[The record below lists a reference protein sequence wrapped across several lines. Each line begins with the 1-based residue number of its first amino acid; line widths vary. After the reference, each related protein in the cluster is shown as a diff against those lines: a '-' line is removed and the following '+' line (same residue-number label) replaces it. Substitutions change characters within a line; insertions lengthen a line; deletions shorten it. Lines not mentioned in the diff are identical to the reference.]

1 MLKRAFVDDQT
12 VAPAPGNGLGSRLRA
27 RAISGNASPV
37 ALPTPAG
44 SDDVLLEKL
53 TAFGIAP
60 LSFLLR
66 YRAPW
71 QTFSL
76 ANGIVC
82 YLESARAAVVWTDP
96 LCPERELPALLES
109 FAQKMRAERR
119 SVCLVAVSEQTAR
132 VAIEVGFSAFK
143 IGEEP
148 WFDLTSWHRPRG
160 NRGKKYRWATNH
172 ARRLGV
178 EIEEYR
184 PGETRDIGI
193 ENEVLDVLARW
204 RAALGKPES
213 NSFLRSAPLE
223 QPAFKR
229 VFLARRDGKAEA
241 VLACAYIPAA
251 NDWYLE
257 DAFRAPDAVNGA
269 TELTI
274 SEALARLQADGAAGA
289 EFAMAPMRGVNEQLD
304 RRARW
309 IGHILAR
316 AIRRVDHHYG
326 FGAMARYEAR
336 FEPSEWRPCYLAF
349 LPALPRP
356 AVIRAA
362 LRALSA

>member
-1 MLKRAFVDDQT
+1 LSSEAGSSRDGSAVATPAAVENGRAF
-12 VAPAPGNGLGSRLRA
+12 
-27 RAISGNASPV
+27 
-37 ALPTPAG
+37 
-44 SDDVLLEKL
+44 LEKL
-53 TAFGIAP
+53 DLFGTGP

-66 YRAPW
+66 YEAPW
-71 QTFSL
+71 RIFSL
-76 ANGIVC
+76 DKGVVC
-82 YLESARAAVVWTDP
+82 YLESPRAAVVWTDP
-96 LCPERELPALLES
+96 LCAKSDLSALLGA
-109 FAQKMRAERR
+109 FGQAMRAERR
-119 SVCLVAVSEQTAR
+119 SVCLLAVSEQTAQ
-132 VAIEVGFSAFK
+132 AALEIGFSALK

-148 WFDLTSWHRPRG
+148 WFDLTRWCAPRG

-184 PGETRDIGI
+184 PGEKRDIKI

-204 RAALGKPES
+204 RATLERPES
-213 NSFLRSAPLE
+213 NSFMRSAPFE
-223 QPAFKR
+223 QPTFKR
-229 VFLARRDGKAEA
+229 VFLARRDGNAEA
-241 VLACAYIPAA
+241 ALACAYLPAV

-257 DAFRAPDAVNGA
+257 DAFRAPDAVNGT

-289 EFAMAPMRGVNEQLD
+289 AFAMAPMRGVDEQLD

-309 IGHILAR
+309 IGHILAL
-316 AIRRVDHHYG
+316 AIHRVDHHYG

-356 AVIRAA
+356 AVIRAV

>member
-1 MLKRAFVDDQT
+1 MESPIFRGEKRLMNDLPDTCA
-12 VAPAPGNGLGSRLRA
+12 NG
-27 RAISGNASPV
+27 ASF
-37 ALPTPAG
+37 
-44 SDDVLLEKL
+44 LEKL
-53 TAFGIAP
+53 DLFGTRP

-66 YRAPW
+66 YQAPW
-71 QTFSL
+71 RTFSL
-76 ANGIVC
+76 GEGVVC
-82 YLESARAAVVWTDP
+82 YLESPRAAVVWTDP
-96 LCPERELPALLES
+96 LCAKPELPALLEA
-109 FAQKMRAERR
+109 FGRAMRAKRR
-119 SVCLVAVSEQTAR
+119 SVCLLAVSEQTAR
-132 VAIEVGFSAFK
+132 AAIEIGFSAFK

-148 WFDLTSWHRPRG
+148 WFDLTRWHAPRG

-223 QPAFKR
+223 QPALKR
-229 VFLARRDGKAEA
+229 VFLARRAGKAEA
-241 VLACAYIPAA
+241 ALACAYLPAN

-257 DAFRAPDAVNGA
+257 DSFRAPDAANGA
-269 TELTI
+269 TELLI
-274 SEALARLQADGAAGA
+274 SAALKQLQTDGAAGA
-289 EFAMAPMRGVNEQLD
+289 AFAMAPMRGINEQLD

-316 AIRRVDHHYG
+316 AISRVDHHYG

-336 FEPSEWRPCYLAF
+336 FAPSEWRPCYLAF

>member
-1 MLKRAFVDDQT
+1 MKRALVNERADVRTASIGGRLSSEAGSSRDGSA
-12 VAPAPGNGLGSRLRA
+12 VAPSAAVENNGA
-27 RAISGNASPV
+27 F
-37 ALPTPAG
+37 
-44 SDDVLLEKL
+44 LEKL
-53 TAFGIAP
+53 DLFGTGP

-66 YRAPW
+66 YEAPW

-76 ANGIVC
+76 GEGVVC
-82 YLESARAAVVWTDP
+82 YLESPRAAVVWTDP
-96 LCPERELPALLES
+96 LCAESELPALLGA
-109 FAQKMRAERR
+109 FGRAMRAERR
-119 SVCLVAVSEQTAR
+119 SVCLLAISEQTAR
-132 VAIEVGFSAFK
+132 AAIEIGCSALK

-148 WFDLTSWHRPRG
+148 WFDLTRWCTPRG

-184 PGETRDIGI
+184 PGEKRDIGI

-204 RAALGKPES
+204 RAALEKPES
-213 NSFLRSAPLE
+213 NSFMRSAPLE

-241 VLACAYIPAA
+241 ALACAYIPAA

-257 DAFRAPDAVNGA
+257 DVFRAPDGVNGA
-269 TELTI
+269 TELAI

-289 EFAMAPMRGVNEQLD
+289 AFAMAPMRGVGEQLD

-316 AIRRVDHHYG
+316 AIRRVDHHYS

-336 FEPSEWRPCYLAF
+336 FEPSEWRPSYLAF

-356 AVIRAA
+356 AAIRAA

>member
-1 MLKRAFVDDQT
+1 MGKRADARTVDRGRHRSSGAGSTPDGSA
-12 VAPAPGNGLGSRLRA
+12 VAPPAAIESDGSF
-27 RAISGNASPV
+27 
-37 ALPTPAG
+37 
-44 SDDVLLEKL
+44 LEQL
-53 TAFGIAP
+53 DLFGTGP

-66 YRAPW
+66 YKAPW
-71 QTFSL
+71 RTFSL
-76 ANGIVC
+76 GNGVVC
-82 YLESARAAVVWTDP
+82 YLESPRAAVVWTDP
-96 LCPERELPALLES
+96 LCAETELLELLGA
-109 FAQKMRAERR
+109 FGRAMRAEHR

-132 VAIEVGFSAFK
+132 VAIEVGFSALK

-148 WFDLTSWHRPRG
+148 WFDLTSWSTPRG

-184 PGETRDIGI
+184 PGEKRDTEI
-193 ENEVLDVLARW
+193 ENEILDVLARW
-204 RAALGKPES
+204 RAALDRPES
-213 NSFLRSAPLE
+213 NSFMRSAPLE

-229 VFLARRDGKAEA
+229 VFLARRNGRAEA
-241 VLACAYIPAA
+241 ALACAHIPAV

-257 DAFRAPDAVNGA
+257 DVFRAPDAVNGA

-289 EFAMAPMRGVNEQLD
+289 AFAMAPMRGVEQQLD

-309 IGHILAR
+309 LGRILAR

-336 FEPSEWRPCYLAF
+336 FDPSEWRPCYLAF

-356 AVIRAA
+356 AVIKAA
-362 LRALSA
+362 LRVLSA